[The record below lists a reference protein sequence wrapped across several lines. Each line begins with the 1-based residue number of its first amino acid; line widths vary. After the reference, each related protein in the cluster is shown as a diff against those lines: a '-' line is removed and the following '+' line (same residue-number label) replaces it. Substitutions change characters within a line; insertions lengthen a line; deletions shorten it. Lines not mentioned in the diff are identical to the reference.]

1 MPGSPSRVPLPEVVD
16 LIAIGQPL
24 PFKVLDAVGR
34 LLLNAGHVVQD
45 ERQLVLL
52 LDRGACVEQADAE
65 AVRAERAQVAGVA
78 TALPTATRTLSWFDH
93 WERRLWT
100 LDGLLKALG
109 RDAGLAPQ
117 IEAFA
122 DEQIALVGRYPDA
135 ALFLCTRQDD
145 RRFALYPLTH
155 ALHCA
160 TVALLTARQLGWP
173 AERQRTV
180 VRAALTM
187 NASVA
192 ELQARMAEQSDPPT
206 KRQIEQIR
214 GHPEASVALLRASGV
229 AEDDWLTAVADHH
242 ERVDGSGYPRGTREV
257 GETARVL
264 RAADQFSA
272 KLSPRALRSA
282 VLPQLAA
289 RQLFQEDAGGP
300 VATALIKAV
309 GIYPPGDFVR
319 LKNGEAGVVVQHAA
333 AGTAS
338 VVAVLAAAN
347 GKPVGGAS
355 RRDTAQPDFGIA
367 GPWTERAG
375 QPRLLPEV
383 VVGLLEP

>member
-1 MPGSPSRVPLPEVVD
+1 MSGSASRVPLPEVVD

-45 ERQLVLL
+45 ERQLELL
-52 LDRGACVEQADAE
+52 LERGACVEHADAE
-65 AVRAERAQVAGVA
+65 AVRAARAPVAGVA
-78 TALPTATRTLSWFDH
+78 PALPKATRTLSWFDH
-93 WERRLWT
+93 WERRLWA

-117 IEAFA
+117 LEAYA
-122 DEQIALVGRYPDA
+122 DEQVALVDRHPDA

-229 AEDDWLTAVADHH
+229 ADEDWLTAVADHH
-242 ERVDGSGYPRGTREV
+242 ERVDGSGYPRGTKEV

-282 VLPQLAA
+282 VPPQVAA

-300 VATALIKAV
+300 VAGALIKAV

-319 LKNGEAGVVVQHAA
+319 LKNGEGGVVVQRAG

-338 VVAVLAAAN
+338 VVAVLANAA
-347 GKPVGGAS
+347 GRPVGGAP
-355 RRDTAQPDFGIA
+355 RRDTAQAEFGIA
-367 GPWTERAG
+367 GPWPERAG
-375 QPRLLPEV
+375 QSRLLPEV
-383 VVGLLEP
+383 VFGLLEP

>member
-1 MPGSPSRVPLPEVVD
+1 MSGSASRVPLPEVAD
-16 LIAIGQPL
+16 LIAIGRPL

-45 ERQLVLL
+45 ERQLELL
-52 LDRGACVEQADAE
+52 LERGACVEHADAE
-65 AVRAERAQVAGVA
+65 AVRAARAQLAGVA
-78 TALPTATRTLSWFDH
+78 TAPPKATRTLSWFDR
-93 WERRLWT
+93 WERRVWT
-100 LDGLLKALG
+100 LDGLIKALG
-109 RDAGLAPQ
+109 RDTGLAA
-117 IEAFA
+117 ELVEFA
-122 DEQIALVGRYPDA
+122 DEQTALVERHPDA
-135 ALFLCTRQDD
+135 ALFLCVRQDD

-173 AERQRTV
+173 AGRRRTV

-187 NASVA
+187 NASVT

-206 KRQIEQIR
+206 KRQLEQIR

-229 AEDDWLTAVADHH
+229 TDEDWLTAVAEHH
-242 ERVDGSGYPRGTREV
+242 ERADGSGYPRGTKEV

-282 VLPQLAA
+282 VLPQVAA

-300 VATALIKAV
+300 VAGALIKAV

-319 LKNGEAGVVVQHAA
+319 LKNGEGGVVVQR
-333 AGTAS
+333 AGAGKAP
-338 VVAVLAAAN
+338 VVAVLVSAS
-347 GKPVGGAS
+347 GKPVGGAP
-355 RRDTAQPDFGIA
+355 RRDTAQAEFGIA

-375 QPRLLPEV
+375 QARLLPEV
-383 VVGLLEP
+383 VFGLLEP

>member
-1 MPGSPSRVPLPEVVD
+1 MPGPPSRVPLPEVVD
-16 LIAIGQPL
+16 LIATGQPL
-24 PFKVLDAVGR
+24 PFKVLDAMGR

-45 ERQLVLL
+45 DRQLQLL
-52 LDRGACVEQADAE
+52 LDRGACVEHEDAQ
-65 AVRAERAQVAGVA
+65 AVRAARDQAAGVA
-78 TALPTATRTLSWFDH
+78 TALPGARRTLTWFDH
-93 WERRLWT
+93 WERRVWA
-100 LDGLLKALG
+100 LDGLVKALG
-109 RDAGLAPQ
+109 RDAGLRPQ
-117 IEAFA
+117 IESFA
-122 DEQIALVGRYPDA
+122 DEQIALVDRYPDA
-135 ALFLCTRQDD
+135 ALFMCTRQDD

-155 ALHCA
+155 AFHCA

-173 AERQRTV
+173 AGRQRTV

-206 KRQIEQIR
+206 KRQIDQIR

-229 AEDDWLTAVADHH
+229 DDEDWLVAVADHH
-242 ERVDGSGYPRGTREV
+242 ERADGSGYPRGTQEV
-257 GETARVL
+257 GESARML

-300 VATALIKAV
+300 IAGALIKAV

-319 LKNGEAGVVVQHAA
+319 LKNGEAGVVVQRAA
-333 AGTAS
+333 AGAAP
-338 VVAVLAAAN
+338 VVAVMIAAG
-347 GKPVGGAS
+347 GKPAGGAP
-355 RRDTAQPDFGIA
+355 RRDTGLPEFGIA
-367 GPWTERAG
+367 GPWTDRTG
-375 QPRLLPEV
+375 QSRLLPEV
-383 VVGLLEP
+383 VYGLLEP